1 MCVKEQ
7 HKKQQDFCSSYE
19 SQLKDSLIKEVE
31 TFPVLFKG
39 TKHLT
44 HK

>member
-7 HKKQQDFCSSYE
+7 HKNLHDVFSGYE

-31 TFPVLFKG
+31 NFPVLFK
-39 TKHLT
+39 
-44 HK
+44 